1 MNQTNKYPPYAII
14 DKAVNG
20 DESAITLLLK
30 YYEAY
35 ISKLCLWPNKGAQ
48 KTGNL
53 ILQGTKILV
62 FINEIGIL
70 TGVIKKFLIL
80 LWKLNIVEWKTVD
93 F

>member
-35 ISKLCLWPNKGAQ
+35 ISKLCL
-48 KTGNL
+48 
-53 ILQGTKILV
+53 
-62 FINEIGIL
+62 
-70 TGVIKKFLIL
+70 
-80 LWKLNIVEWKTVD
+80 
-93 F
+93 